1 MKNLLPML
9 RKKHIFFASHAA
21 WESQFAIF
29 DTPLRWLCSK
39 KSRCLAA
46 EGLQNSKM
54 CFPCSLRSP
63 FFNASHVAWESHF
76 WNRLD
81 PYGINDVFSWGVN
94 SSVAAVGITV
104 LLGNANC
111 HCHCGHRHFLTCW
124 FLMAKAWTQRPSFI
138 STNSRST
145 DPVGKYW

>member
-1 MKNLLPML
+1 MQRGNHNLPFLTPLCGDYAKKKWSFGCGEVTKIENVLPML
-9 RKKHIFFASHAA
+9 RKKHIFY
-21 WESQFAIF
+21 
-29 DTPLRWLCSK
+29 
-39 KSRCLAA
+39 
-46 EGLQNSKM
+46 
-54 CFPCSLRSP
+54 
-63 FFNASHVAWESHF
+63 ASHVAWESHF

-145 DPVGKYW
+145 DPVGKYWYFCLYNQYTYVSQILIKI